1 MLYLGEF
8 QVLTVKKESP
18 QGLYLENFEG
28 DQVLLPRVYQQPSM
42 TIGSQVEVLV
52 YGDNQNRPIASTER
66 PYLTVNTATCLEV
79 TDVTKIGAFCN
90 WGVSKD
96 LFIPFRN
103 QHQALRIGQQVL
115 VFMYLDEQSQRLV
128 GSTILKKY
136 FKEQADQGLEMGQE
150 VDLLIGSRSDLGY
163 KVIIN
168 QTYLGLIYANEG
180 EELRYGDQCKG
191 YIKPLRPDGKI
202 DVSLQPVG
210 VANIEPNAQRILK
223 RLEEAGGKLPYTD
236 KSDPETIRREFGIS
250 KKLFKKAIGTLY
262 RQRLVLLKKD
272 GIYLAKGN

>member
-250 KKLFKKAIGTLY
+250 KKLFKKAIGALY